1 MLSAHG
7 ASVVALPAGAPA
19 LAKLRETPRDEWPD
33 ALVCDIGLPDEDGYK
48 VLERIRALE
57 AEQKTPL
64 HQRLPAIALSG
75 YASPEDR
82 MRALL
87 AGFQLHLGKPI
98 DSGELVASIG
108 SLIGGNTERTGA
120 EGSSRIH

>member
-1 MLSAHG
+1 MTTRKSGNNGVRDL
-7 ASVVALPAGAPA
+7 VADH
-19 LAKLRETPRDEWPD
+19 ET
-33 ALVCDIGLPDEDGYK
+33 
-48 VLERIRALE
+48 RIRALE

-98 DSGELVASIG
+98 DSRELVASIG
-108 SLIGGNTERTGA
+108 SLIGGNAERTGA